1 MSMRQRRQSTRVHAV
16 YERRV
21 RRRDGG
27 QSLVEFVLLL
37 PMLLAIVFAII
48 EFAIAWRTYQIIT
61 NVAREGARLAVVT
74 RGSGKVTTVQGRID
88 NLLNGSNL
96 NSSNSTVTFSCD
108 GTAGSLCSST
118 GQSDGVQIDY
128 PHTFVVLGP
137 VLDLMCVNCGSSY
150 GTITLTSRSVMRT
163 E

>member
-1 MSMRQRRQSTRVHAV
+1 MRMRRKRHSTRHRAV
-16 YERRV
+16 YERR
-21 RRRDGG
+21 RERG

-37 PMLLAIVFAII
+37 PLLLAIVFAII

-74 RGSGKVTTVQGRID
+74 RGSTKATTVQTRID
-88 NLLNGSNL
+88 NLLNQSNL
-96 NSSNSTVTFSCD
+96 SSGNATVTYSCD
-108 GTAGSLCSST
+108 GAAGGLCAST

-128 PHTFVVLGP
+128 PHTFVFLGP
-137 VLDLMCVNCGSSY
+137 ILDLMCFGCGSSY
-150 GTITLTSRSVMRT
+150 GTITLTSLSVMRT